1 MAARRA
7 KRIRRRT
14 EAMQPR
20 MRAFNDPAI
29 CQGRCRVRYG
39 AWRSSARYR
48 DCATRFVRDRSS
60 LRQIAIGL
68 IPLLGI
74 GWFIPRLHAF
84 PADNTPVVTRA
95 AALLSLCSYCR
106 R

>member
-1 MAARRA
+1 
-7 KRIRRRT
+7 
-14 EAMQPR
+14 
-20 MRAFNDPAI
+20 
-29 CQGRCRVRYG
+29 
-39 AWRSSARYR
+39 
-48 DCATRFVRDRSS
+48 VRDRSS
-60 LRQIAIGL
+60 LRQIAISL

>member
-1 MAARRA
+1 VAIVGSIPRLRDALRARSFVVAADRDQPDSAAR
-7 KRIRRRT
+7 
-14 EAMQPR
+14 
-20 MRAFNDPAI
+20 
-29 CQGRCRVRYG
+29 
-39 AWRSSARYR
+39 
-48 DCATRFVRDRSS
+48 
-60 LRQIAIGL
+60 
-68 IPLLGI
+68 I